1 MFISFY
7 TAFDSPVYSLT
18 LLTFPKSLAGCAV
31 MQRVLDTAV
40 PRFLQQLKQDYAL
53 WAAGDEDRKPV
64 ADGELI

>member
-1 MFISFY
+1 
-7 TAFDSPVYSLT
+7 
-18 LLTFPKSLAGCAV
+18 

-64 ADGELI
+64 ADGELM